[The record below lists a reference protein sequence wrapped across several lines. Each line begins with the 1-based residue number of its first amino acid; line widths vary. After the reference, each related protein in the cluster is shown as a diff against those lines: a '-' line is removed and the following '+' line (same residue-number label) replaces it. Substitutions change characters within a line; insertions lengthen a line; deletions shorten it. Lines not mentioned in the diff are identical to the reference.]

1 LTFSGSCLGAKKL
14 IIVVLYCAMRF
25 GIIKYQ
31 NAITLFQLNIGLSLN
46 YTAFL
51 PSEVPIKKQAHKPA
65 SISIFLANDKSIT
78 PRYQRL
84 SLFALGECN

>member
-1 LTFSGSCLGAKKL
+1 MQENQV
-14 IIVVLYCAMRF
+14 IVVLYCVMRF

-46 YTAFL
+46 YTAIV
-51 PSEVPIKKQAHKPA
+51 PVEVPIKKKAPTPA

-78 PRYQRL
+78 PRHQRL
-84 SLFALGECN
+84 SFFVLGEA